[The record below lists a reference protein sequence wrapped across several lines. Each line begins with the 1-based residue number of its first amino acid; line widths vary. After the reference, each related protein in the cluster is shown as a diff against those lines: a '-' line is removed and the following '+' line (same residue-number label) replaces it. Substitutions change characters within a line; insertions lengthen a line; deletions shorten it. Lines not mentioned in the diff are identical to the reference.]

1 MKKAPARPSTR
12 TKRSRAAA
20 KTSPSTVARARKKA
34 SARRGKA
41 KHVEA
46 VPVTADDLRLLQRE
60 LAKRMAKG
68 SGARAPAGKKGPPM
82 RWNPDPEDVQKS
94 VAQLVLTVV
103 EFLRKLME
111 RQAVRRMEANT
122 LTPEEVEAVG
132 TALMR
137 LEETVRDLGRRFG
150 LEAEDLN
157 LDLGPIK
164 LM

>member
-1 MKKAPARPSTR
+1 M
-12 TKRSRAAA
+12 
-20 KTSPSTVARARKKA
+20 
-34 SARRGKA
+34 A
-41 KHVEA
+41 KH
-46 VPVTADDLRLLQRE
+46 
-60 LAKRMAKG
+60 
-68 SGARAPAGKKGPPM
+68 SGTRAPAGKKGAPL

-137 LEETVRDLGRRFG
+137 LEETVRALAKRFG

>member
-1 MKKAPARPSTR
+1 
-12 TKRSRAAA
+12 
-20 KTSPSTVARARKKA
+20 
-34 SARRGKA
+34 
-41 KHVEA
+41 
-46 VPVTADDLRLLQRE
+46 L
-60 LAKRMAKG
+60 
-68 SGARAPAGKKGPPM
+68 

-94 VAQLVLTVV
+94 VAQLVLTIV

-122 LTPEEVEAVG
+122 LSPEEIEAVG

-137 LEETVRDLGRRFG
+137 LEETVRDLGKRFG